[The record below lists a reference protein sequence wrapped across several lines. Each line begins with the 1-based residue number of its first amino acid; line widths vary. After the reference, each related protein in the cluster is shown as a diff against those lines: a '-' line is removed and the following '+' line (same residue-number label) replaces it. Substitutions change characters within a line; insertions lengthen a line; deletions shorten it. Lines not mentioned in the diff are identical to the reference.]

1 MYACRHVCQCMHVH
15 AIMHVCMYA
24 RRNVGMYACMAGW
37 LAGWMGG
44 WMDGWMHGWMDGW
57 MDECMNVWM
66 YERMN
71 VWMYECMNVWMYECM
86 NVWMY
91 VWMNEWMN
99 ECMNVCMYVCMYVC
113 MCIKS
118 KIRKRTHVS
127 QNVETTYTWRR
138 RKGEGKL
145 YHGFASSVQNC
156 RGALFTQEITP
167 AQDQW
172 SPTVGQI
179 EYVWSNKCDDP
190 YWLAQSNANVLLTMT
205 MMFKVQSPSH
215 AQAWQSISV
224 SPIWVFYNQIFIS
237 HPVGLE
243 CPPRRA
249 LWRTT
254 KIWKHGCIDIP
265 LLRPARAIVLDHI
278 VTAKCLNSLREP
290 KTNATTTGNGEIRK
304 AIFWDSIENLL
315 ARLQWKV

>member
-1 MYACRHVCQCMHVH
+1 
-15 AIMHVCMYA
+15 
-24 RRNVGMYACMAGW
+24 
-37 LAGWMGG
+37 
-44 WMDGWMHGWMDGW
+44 
-57 MDECMNVWM
+57 
-66 YERMN
+66 
-71 VWMYECMNVWMYECM
+71 
-86 NVWMY
+86 
-91 VWMNEWMN
+91 
-99 ECMNVCMYVCMYVC
+99 

-205 MMFKVQSPSH
+205 MMFKGQSPSH

-278 VTAKCLNSLREP
+278 FTRKMFEFIARTKNKCNNNRERWDSKGNFLRLNRKIYWQDFSEKSTILVARAD
-290 KTNATTTGNGEIRK
+290 KWSTMIRTYWNQMTTGILHCI
-304 AIFWDSIENLL
+304 AP
-315 ARLQWKV
+315 ACT